1 MINLEELIRKS
12 ADETKVASTLPQSSD
27 DEVEKF
33 AEDLQVYAE
42 EGASLS
48 KLAELAVNKE
58 LLKTAATTLR
68 TINRERKE
76 AFEKLARSDE
86 AEKLIK
92 KMLNTQEFTPEEVL
106 DKLSEFKQMSLQDL
120 VLANKAIDM
129 VKGGT
134 FKIGSLSDQP
144 APGGEIDNLTYYL
157 LYGEQN

>member
-1 MINLEELIRKS
+1 MINLEELIRKT
-12 ADETKVASTLPQSSD
+12 AEVKPSTLPQSSD

-33 AEDLQVYAE
+33 AEDLQAYVV
-42 EGASLS
+42 GDNSLS
-48 KLAELAVNKE
+48 KLAESAVNKE

-76 AFEKLARSDE
+76 SFDNLARSDE

-92 KMLNTQEFTPEEVL
+92 KMLHTQEFTSEEVL

-144 APGGEIDNLTYYL
+144 TLGGELDNLTQYL
-157 LYGEQN
+157 LYGE

>member
-1 MINLEELIRKS
+1 MMINLEELIRKS

-33 AEDLQVYAE
+33 AEDLQAYVE
-42 EGASLS
+42 DGKGTSLS

-120 VLANKAIDM
+120 VLANKAQRF
-129 VKGGT
+129 VKT
-134 FKIGSLSDQP
+134 
-144 APGGEIDNLTYYL
+144 NLNRPRGMFNL
-157 LYGEQN
+157 LWRRH

>member
-1 MINLEELIRKS
+1 MINLEEILRKS
-12 ADETKVASTLPQSSD
+12 AEVKPSTLPQSPD
-27 DEVEKF
+27 DDVEKF
-33 AEDLQVYAE
+33 AEDLQVYVDKDN
-42 EGASLS
+42 STTLS

-76 AFEKLARSDE
+76 SFDKLARYDE

-92 KMLNTQEFTPEEVL
+92 KMLHTQEFSPEETL
-106 DKLSEFKQMSLQDL
+106 DKLSEFKQMSLDEL

-144 APGGEIDNLTYYL
+144 TPGGEIDNLTYYL
-157 LYGEQN
+157 LHGE